1 MINQSMWF
9 NSGILTSPVS
19 VVHRFRILVV
29 GKVSLCNIQSNP
41 SQTDVLIT
49 ERLREV
55 LAYQCCFQG
64 GHVGAYSVLFQI
76 PIHSPYLC
84 LENKAAPARVSDI
97 NFAFRPDDNHHLI
110 VHESAGLEPGDAQG
124 LRAVRDFI
132 SNRTDP
138 SRAPAERLH
147 AIW

>member
-1 MINQSMWF
+1 MS
-9 NSGILTSPVS
+9 
-19 VVHRFRILVV
+19 
-29 GKVSLCNIQSNP
+29 
-41 SQTDVLIT
+41 
-49 ERLREV
+49 
-55 LAYQCCFQG
+55 
-64 GHVGAYSVLFQI
+64 
-76 PIHSPYLC
+76 
-84 LENKAAPARVSDI
+84 ENKAAPARVSDI

-124 LRAVRDFI
+124 LRAIRDFI

>member
-1 MINQSMWF
+1 ML
-9 NSGILTSPVS
+9 IL
-19 VVHRFRILVV
+19 I
-29 GKVSLCNIQSNP
+29 K
-41 SQTDVLIT
+41 

-55 LAYQCCFQG
+55 LAYQCCFKG
-64 GHVGAYSVLFQI
+64 GHVGASSVLFRI
-76 PIHSPYLC
+76 PIHSTYLC
-84 LENKAAPARVSDI
+84 PENKAAPARVSDI

-110 VHESAGLEPGDAQG
+110 FHESAGLEPGDARG
-124 LRAVRDFI
+124 LRAIRDFI